1 MLKDII
7 ETDQSQEKEKR
18 RIKKNQEKSHKQIF
32 LPVMSRKLL
41 SEVEMKRGV
50 WYQFL
55 RDILQGEKK
64 YV

>member
-41 SEVEMKRGV
+41 SEVEMKKG
-50 WYQFL
+50 
-55 RDILQGEKK
+55 K
-64 YV
+64 YFTCLKRQI